1 MHDAAGRGSH
11 ETVLVCP
18 NRQGY
23 TDDMVQAVRVNLS
36 QYVDLALSHARFSED
51 DDGTWTVEVPVLPG
65 CVTWGATRGEAV
77 QMARDAIEAWVL
89 TAIRFGDEVPM
100 IDGCSLQYGLPLERN
115 APSDP

>member
-11 ETVLVCP
+11 ETVLACP

-23 TDDMVQAVRVNLS
+23 TGDMVQAVRVNLS

-89 TAIRFGDEVPM
+89 TAIRFGDEVPT